1 MDEFIPDHE
10 YRRKI
15 YEKFLELFKKQA
27 INKNKSFSDRE
38 IQKMALNIERGIF
51 NYVIDKSPNTKI
63 WNENF
68 EYKYKSRVLSIYSN
82 LNPESYV
89 KNNNLIDK
97 LFNKEINEFQLCY
110 LDPKGM
116 FPEKWES
123 IYKEYEFE
131 LKGSLNQDNEVKDG
145 MFTCGKCKSRKT
157 KYYQLQTR
165 SADEPMT
172 TFVTCVKC
180 GNRWKF
186 S

>member
-10 YRRKI
+10 YRKKI

-51 NYVIDKSPNTKI
+51 NYVIDKSPNI
-63 WNENF
+63 NNWNEKF
-68 EYKYKSRVLSIYSN
+68 QYKYKNRVLSIYSN
-82 LNPESYV
+82 LNPDNYV
-89 KNNNLIDK
+89 NNKNLIDK
-97 LFNKEINEFQLCY
+97 LFNKEINEFKLCY
-110 LDPKGM
+110 LDAKDM
-116 FPEKWES
+116 YPEKWES
-123 IYKEYEFE
+123 IYKEYEKE
-131 LKGSLNQDNEVKDG
+131 LNDQLNENNKVQEG
-145 MFTCGKCKSRKT
+145 MFMCGKCKSRKT
-157 KYYQLQTR
+157 TYYQLQTR

-172 TFVTCVKC
+172 TFVNCVNC